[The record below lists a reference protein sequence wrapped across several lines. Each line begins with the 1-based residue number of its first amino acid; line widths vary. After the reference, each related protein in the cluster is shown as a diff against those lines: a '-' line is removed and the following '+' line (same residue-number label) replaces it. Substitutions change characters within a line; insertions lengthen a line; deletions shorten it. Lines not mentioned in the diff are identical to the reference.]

1 MLSRDVELSV
11 AAAFREAEIRRHEF
25 VTLEHLLYALLHNDD
40 CVAVIAA
47 CGGEAHELR
56 TRLEAFFRDHLQAVP
71 GQSPYELEMTRTVR
85 RMLQRV
91 VLQAR
96 GAEREQVGAGDV
108 LAGLLLEAD
117 SHAAFFLQEQG
128 ISRVDV
134 LELISH
140 GGSEMAGAGG
150 GEGSAQR
157 RAAPPGAT
165 GAQLLQRY
173 TTDLTARAA
182 GGAIDPLI
190 GRDQEIGRALQILGR
205 RHKNSPVLVGDAGVG
220 KTAIVEGIALR
231 IADGA
236 VPAAFRDARIV
247 SLDLGA
253 LLAGTKFRGDF
264 EERLKG
270 VIGALRE
277 RRDTILFIDEIHTIV
292 GAGATSGGSMDA
304 SNILKPVLG
313 GGDLRCIGSTTY
325 EEYRRHFEKD
335 HALSRRFQKIVVA
348 EPSVADTVLILRGL
362 RDRYEEFHGVRYS
375 DAALRSAAELAAV
388 HIHDRRLPD
397 KAIDVIDEAGS
408 RRKLH
413 AEAQDAP
420 YPKGTEA
427 DRPAR
432 ADADGADAGGT
443 GATPAARASGGN
455 DADPSWPANDNARR
469 GGSTVTARTAD
480 SQAAIGSHAA
490 PGAGRDDAD
499 RAPQDARDDIPA
511 APHGTAATSTRGGA
525 PPADA
530 PRSRTGRRHLITRTE
545 IAAVVASMTGR
556 PVAAVS
562 DGGRQALRAL
572 PGRLRER
579 VFGQDEAID
588 RITRA
593 IKRNRAGL
601 GDADKPIGAFLLTG
615 PTGVGKTEL
624 TRQLADIL
632 GVELIRID
640 MSEYQEKHTI
650 SRLIG
655 APPGYVGYDEGGY
668 LTDAVI
674 KAPYSVVLLDEIE
687 KAHPDLFDLL
697 LQIMDHATLTDG
709 NGRRADFHHTVLA
722 MTSNAG
728 GEEMSAPHIGF
739 DDGAAPVPTS
749 AAEAAVKR
757 LFRPEFINRLDAIV
771 TFQPLQ
777 PDSVRRIVATHVD
790 RLNDKLRAGGG
801 RGGRVQ
807 VQLTEAAAQWLS
819 ERGYEPRFGA
829 RPLARLFQREVADR
843 VTDLLLDGAPV
854 RGTLLVAVAEA
865 GGALTVTA
873 TTGATG
879 AAAPM
884 PTLN

>member
-40 CVAVIAA
+40 CAAIIAA

-71 GQSPYELEMTRTVR
+71 GQTPYELEMTRTVR
-85 RMLQRV
+85 RMLQRI

-96 GAEREQVGAGDV
+96 GAERDQVGAGDV

-134 LELISH
+134 LEAISH
-140 GGSEMAGAGG
+140 GGSEMAAADGGAGA
-150 GEGSAQR
+150 AQS
-157 RAAPPGAT
+157 RAAPRGASA
-165 GAQLLQRY
+165 AQLLQRY

-182 GGAIDPLI
+182 DGAIDPLI
-190 GRDQEIGRALQILGR
+190 GRENEIDRALQILGR

-231 IADGA
+231 IAEGA
-236 VPAAFRDARIV
+236 VPPAFRDARIV

-270 VIGALRE
+270 VIGALRA

-313 GGDLRCIGSTTY
+313 GGELRCIGSTTY

-335 HALSRRFQKIVVA
+335 HALARRFQKIVVA
-348 EPSVADTVLILRGL
+348 EPTVADTVLILRGL
-362 RDRYEEFHGVRYS
+362 RDRYEQFHGVRYS
-375 DAALRSAAELAAV
+375 AAALSGAAELAAV

-413 AEAQDAP
+413 AKADDAP
-420 YPKGTEA
+420 TA
-427 DRPAR
+427 NATATDRSAR
-432 ADADGADAGGT
+432 ADAGA
-443 GATPAARASGGN
+443 
-455 DADPSWPANDNARR
+455 
-469 GGSTVTARTAD
+469 ARTAD
-480 SQAAIGSHAA
+480 SPAAIGSHAA
-490 PGAGRDDAD
+490 TRAGRDDSDSAL
-499 RAPQDARDDIPA
+499 QDARDDIPA
-511 APHGTAATSTRGGA
+511 AP
-525 PPADA
+525 PAEA
-530 PRSRTGRRHLITRTE
+530 PRSRTSRTGRRHVITRTE

-562 DGGRQALRAL
+562 GGGRRELRDL
-572 PGRLRER
+572 PVQLRQR

-640 MSEYQEKHTI
+640 MSGVPGEAHRLAADRGAARLRRLRRGRLPDRRGNQGALLRGAARRDRKGA
-650 SRLIG
+650 SRPVRPAAADHG
-655 APPGYVGYDEGGY
+655 PC
-668 LTDAVI
+668 
-674 KAPYSVVLLDEIE
+674 
-687 KAHPDLFDLL
+687 HPDRRQRSARRLPPHRAGDDLQRRRRGYERGPYRFRRRHRAGAHL
-697 LQIMDHATLTDG
+697 
-709 NGRRADFHHTVLA
+709 GRRSRGETAVSPRIHQPPRCHRHLPA
-722 MTSNAG
+722 AAAG
-728 GEEMSAPHIGF
+728 QHAAHRRHPPRPAQRQAARRRRPRRPRPSA
-739 DDGAAPVPTS
+739 T
-749 AAEAAVKR
+749 
-757 LFRPEFINRLDAIV
+757 
-771 TFQPLQ
+771 Q
-777 PDSVRRIVATHVD
+777 RR
-790 RLNDKLRAGGG
+790 R
-801 RGGRVQ
+801 
-807 VQLTEAAAQWLS
+807 AAQWLS
-819 ERGYEPRFGA
+819 ERGYDPRYGA
-829 RPLARLFQREVADR
+829 RPLGRLFQREVADR

-854 RGTLLVAVAEA
+854 RGTPA
-865 GGALTVTA
+865 GRGR
-873 TTGATG
+873 G
-879 AAAPM
+879 
-884 PTLN
+884 

>member
-40 CVAVIAA
+40 GAAIIAA

-71 GQSPYELEMTRTVR
+71 GQTPYELEMTRTVR
-85 RMLQRV
+85 RMLQRI

-96 GAEREQVGAGDV
+96 GAERDQVGAGDV

-134 LELISH
+134 LEAISH
-140 GGSEMAGAGG
+140 GGSEMAAADGGAGA
-150 GEGSAQR
+150 AQS
-157 RAAPPGAT
+157 RAAPRGASA
-165 GAQLLQRY
+165 AQLLQRY

-182 GGAIDPLI
+182 DGAIDPLI
-190 GRDQEIGRALQILGR
+190 GRENEIDRALQILGR

-231 IADGA
+231 IAEGA
-236 VPAAFRDARIV
+236 VPPTFRDARIV

-313 GGDLRCIGSTTY
+313 GGDLRCIGSTTF

-335 HALSRRFQKIVVA
+335 HALARRFQKIVVA
-348 EPSVADTVLILRGL
+348 EPTVADTVLILRGL
-362 RDRYEEFHGVRYS
+362 RDRYEQFHGVRYS
-375 DAALRSAAELAAV
+375 AAALSGAAELAAV

-413 AEAQDAP
+413 AEH
-420 YPKGTEA
+420 T
-427 DRPAR
+427 RPTDQR
-432 ADADGADAGGT
+432 TGDADGDGDGE
-443 GATPAARASGGN
+443 SG
-455 DADPSWPANDNARR
+455 S
-469 GGSTVTARTAD
+469 
-480 SQAAIGSHAA
+480 
-490 PGAGRDDAD
+490 GRDGAD
-499 RAPQDARDDIPA
+499 QRV
-511 APHGTAATSTRGGA
+511 
-525 PPADA
+525 
-530 PRSRTGRRHLITRTE
+530 RRHVITRTE
-545 IAAVVASMTGR
+545 VAAVVASMTGR

-562 DGGRQALRAL
+562 GGGRQALRDL
-572 PGRLRER
+572 PEQLRQR

-640 MSEYQEKHTI
+640 MSEYQEKHTV

-655 APPGYVGYDEGGY
+655 APPGYVGYDEGGF

-728 GEEMSAPHIGF
+728 GEDMSAVHIGF
-739 DDGAAPVPTS
+739 DDGTAPVPTS

-777 PDSVRRIVATHVD
+777 PDSMRRIVATHLD
-790 RLNDKLRAGGG
+790 RLNDKLRGGGG
-801 RGGRVQ
+801 RGGRAQ
-807 VQLTEAAAQWLS
+807 VQLSESAAQWLS
-819 ERGYEPRFGA
+819 ERGYDPRYGA
-829 RPLARLFQREVADR
+829 RPLGRLFQREVADR

-854 RGTLLVAVAEA
+854 RGTLLVEVAED
-865 GGALTVTA
+865 GSALTVA
-873 TTGATG
+873 GPASLR
-879 AAAPM
+879 A
-884 PTLN
+884 L

>member
-40 CVAVIAA
+40 CAAIIAA
-47 CGGEAHELR
+47 CGGEAPELR
-56 TRLEAFFRDHLQAVP
+56 SRLEAFFRDNLQSVP
-71 GQSPYELEMTRTVR
+71 GQTPYELDMTRTVR

-91 VLQAR
+91 VLQVR
-96 GAEREQVGAGDV
+96 GAEREQAGAGDV

-134 LELISH
+134 LEVISH
-140 GGSEMAGAGG
+140 GGPETAAAESGDRTDTGRT
-150 GEGSAQR
+150 SAR
-157 RAAPPGAT
+157 GDPAT
-165 GAQLLQRY
+165 GLLQRY
-173 TTDLTARAA
+173 TADLTERAA
-182 GGAIDPLI
+182 QGAIDPLI
-190 GRDQEIGRALQILGR
+190 GRDQEIGRALMILGR
-205 RHKNSPVLVGDAGVG
+205 RQKNSPVLVGDAGVG

-231 IADGA
+231 IAAGE
-236 VPAAFRDARIV
+236 VPPAFRGARVV

-270 VIGALRE
+270 VIDALRE
-277 RRDTILFIDEIHTIV
+277 QPDTILFIDEIHTIV

-362 RDRYEEFHGVRYS
+362 RDRYEAFHDVRYS
-375 DAALRSAAELAAV
+375 DASLRSAAELAAV

-408 RRKLH
+408 RHKLH
-413 AEAQDAP
+413 AAP
-420 YPKGTEA
+420 DHAPQA
-427 DRPAR
+427 D
-432 ADADGADAGGT
+432 GT
-443 GATPAARASGGN
+443 GAPAALDGEGPMGG
-455 DADPSWPANDNARR
+455 AVAAARR
-469 GGSTVTARTAD
+469 HV
-480 SQAAIGSHAA
+480 
-490 PGAGRDDAD
+490 
-499 RAPQDARDDIPA
+499 
-511 APHGTAATSTRGGA
+511 
-525 PPADA
+525 
-530 PRSRTGRRHLITRTE
+530 ITRTE
-545 IAAVVASMTGR
+545 IAAVVAGMTGR

-562 DGGRQALRAL
+562 GGGRQALRDL
-572 PGRLRER
+572 PEQLRRR

-588 RITRA
+588 RIARA

-601 GDADKPIGAFLLTG
+601 GDADKPIGSFLLTG

-624 TRQLADIL
+624 TRQLANVL

-640 MSEYQEKHTI
+640 MSEYQEKHTV

-655 APPGYVGYDEGGY
+655 APPGYVGYDDGGF

-728 GEEMSAPHIGF
+728 GEEMNAPHIGF
-739 DDGAAPVPTS
+739 DDGSAPVPIS

-777 PDSVRRIVATHVD
+777 PDSVQRIVATHLD
-790 RLNDKLRAGGG
+790 RLNDKLRSAGG
-801 RGGRVQ
+801 RGSRAQ
-807 VQLTEAAAQWLS
+807 VRLSDAAAHWLS
-819 ERGYEPRFGA
+819 ERGYEPRYGA

-843 VTDLLLDGAPV
+843 VTDLLLDGPV
-854 RGTLLVAVAEA
+854 RGTLLVEVADDGA
-865 GGALTVTA
+865 ALTVTGAEAVERA
-873 TTGATG
+873 T
-879 AAAPM
+879 
-884 PTLN
+884 

>member
-40 CVAVIAA
+40 CAAIIAA

-71 GQSPYELEMTRTVR
+71 GQTPYELEMTRTVR
-85 RMLQRV
+85 RMLQRI

-96 GAEREQVGAGDV
+96 GAERDQVGAGDV

-134 LELISH
+134 LEAISH
-140 GGSEMAGAGG
+140 DGSEMAAADGGAGA
-150 GEGSAQR
+150 AQS
-157 RAAPPGAT
+157 RAAPRGASA
-165 GAQLLQRY
+165 AQLLQRY

-182 GGAIDPLI
+182 DGAIDPLI
-190 GRDQEIGRALQILGR
+190 GRENEIDRALQILGR

-231 IADGA
+231 IAEGA
-236 VPAAFRDARIV
+236 VPPAFRDARIV

-313 GGDLRCIGSTTY
+313 GGDLRCIGSTTF

-335 HALSRRFQKIVVA
+335 HALARRFQKIVVA
-348 EPSVADTVLILRGL
+348 EPTVADTVLILRGL

-375 DAALRSAAELAAV
+375 AAALSGAAELAAV

-413 AEAQDAP
+413 
-420 YPKGTEA
+420 TEHT
-427 DRPAR
+427 RPTDQR
-432 ADADGADAGGT
+432 TGDGDGESGSSRDGADQ
-443 GATPAARASGGN
+443 R
-455 DADPSWPANDNARR
+455 
-469 GGSTVTARTAD
+469 V
-480 SQAAIGSHAA
+480 
-490 PGAGRDDAD
+490 
-499 RAPQDARDDIPA
+499 
-511 APHGTAATSTRGGA
+511 
-525 PPADA
+525 
-530 PRSRTGRRHLITRTE
+530 RRHVITRTE
-545 IAAVVASMTGR
+545 VAAVVASMTGR

-562 DGGRQALRAL
+562 GGGRQALRDL
-572 PGRLRER
+572 PEQLRQR

-640 MSEYQEKHTI
+640 MSEYQEKHTV

-655 APPGYVGYDEGGY
+655 APPGYIGYDEGGF

-728 GEEMSAPHIGF
+728 GEDMSAVHIGF
-739 DDGAAPVPTS
+739 DDGTAPVPTS

-777 PDSVRRIVATHVD
+777 PDSMRRIVATHLD

-801 RGGRVQ
+801 RGGRAQ
-807 VQLTEAAAQWLS
+807 VQLTDAAAQWLS
-819 ERGYEPRFGA
+819 ERGYDPRYGA
-829 RPLARLFQREVADR
+829 RPLGRLFQREVADR

-854 RGTLLVAVAEA
+854 RGTLLVEVADDGTGLTVA
-865 GGALTVTA
+865 GGPDGTERL
-873 TTGATG
+873 
-879 AAAPM
+879 P
-884 PTLN
+884 

>member
-40 CVAVIAA
+40 CAAIIAA

-71 GQSPYELEMTRTVR
+71 GQTPYELEMTRTVR
-85 RMLQRV
+85 RMLQRI

-96 GAEREQVGAGDV
+96 GAERDQVGAGDV

-117 SHAAFFLQEQG
+117 SYAAFFLQEQG

-134 LELISH
+134 LEAISH
-140 GGSEMAGAGG
+140 DGSEMAGADGG
-150 GEGSAQR
+150 SGAAQS
-157 RAAPPGAT
+157 RAAPRGASA
-165 GAQLLQRY
+165 AQLLQRY

-182 GGAIDPLI
+182 DGAIDPLI
-190 GRDQEIGRALQILGR
+190 GRESEIDRALQILGR

-236 VPAAFRDARIV
+236 VPPAFRDARIV

-313 GGDLRCIGSTTY
+313 GGELRCIGSTTY

-335 HALSRRFQKIVVA
+335 HALARRFQKIVVA
-348 EPSVADTVLILRGL
+348 EPTVADTVLILRGL
-362 RDRYEEFHGVRYS
+362 RDRYEQFHGVRYS
-375 DAALRSAAELAAV
+375 AAALSGAAELAAV

-413 AEAQDAP
+413 AEAEDAP
-420 YPKGTEA
+420 NANATGA
-427 DRPAR
+427 DRSAR
-432 ADADGADAGGT
+432 ADAGGARASGT
-443 GATPAARASGGN
+443 RGTPAARASGGN
-455 DADPSWPANDNARR
+455 DADPSWPAADNARI
-469 GGSTVTARTAD
+469 GGSTDAARTAD
-480 SQAAIGSHAA
+480 SPAAIGSHAA
-490 PGAGRDDAD
+490 TRAVRDDSDSAL
-499 RAPQDARDDIPA
+499 QDARDDIPA
-511 APHGTAATSTRGGA
+511 AP
-525 PPADA
+525 PAEA
-530 PRSRTGRRHLITRTE
+530 PRSRTSRTGRRHVITRTE

-562 DGGRQALRAL
+562 GGGRRALRDL
-572 PGRLRER
+572 PEQLRQR
-579 VFGQDEAID
+579 VFGQDAAID

-601 GDADKPIGAFLLTG
+601 GDADKPIGTFLLTG

-640 MSEYQEKHTI
+640 MSEYQEKHTV

-728 GEEMSAPHIGF
+728 GEDMSAVHIGF
-739 DDGAAPVPTS
+739 DDGTAPVPTS

-777 PDSVRRIVATHVD
+777 PDSMRRIVATHLD

-801 RGGRVQ
+801 RGGRAQ
-807 VQLTEAAAQWLS
+807 VQLSDAAAQWLS
-819 ERGYEPRFGA
+819 ERGYDPRYGA
-829 RPLARLFQREVADR
+829 RPLGRLFQREVADR
-843 VTDLLLDGAPV
+843 VTDLLLDGALV
-854 RGTLLVAVAEA
+854 RGTLLVEVAEDGSALAVA
-865 GGALTVTA
+865 GAPDGTERL
-873 TTGATG
+873 
-879 AAAPM
+879 P
-884 PTLN
+884 

>member
-40 CVAVIAA
+40 CAAIIAA

-71 GQSPYELEMTRTVR
+71 GQTPYELEMTRTVR
-85 RMLQRV
+85 RMLQRI

-96 GAEREQVGAGDV
+96 GAERDQVGAGDV

-134 LELISH
+134 LEAISH
-140 GGSEMAGAGG
+140 GGSEMAGTDG
-150 GEGSAQR
+150 GEGAAQS
-157 RAAPPGAT
+157 RAAPRGASA
-165 GAQLLQRY
+165 AQLLQRY

-182 GGAIDPLI
+182 DGAIDPLI
-190 GRDQEIGRALQILGR
+190 GRENEIDRALQILGR

-236 VPAAFRDARIV
+236 VPPAFRDARIV

-304 SNILKPVLG
+304 SNILKPVLA

-335 HALSRRFQKIVVA
+335 HALARRFQKIVVA

-408 RRKLH
+408 RWKLH
-413 AEAQDAP
+413 AAADDAP
-420 YPKGTEA
+420 EENVTEA

-432 ADADGADAGGT
+432 ADADGARPRG
-443 GATPAARASGGN
+443 TPAARADAAI
-455 DADPSWPANDNARR
+455 DADTSTPANGSAPR
-469 GGSTVTARTAD
+469 GGSTGGALMAD
-480 SQAAIGSHAA
+480 SQAVGSSHAA
-490 PGAGRDDAD
+490 MGTGRAD
-499 RAPQDARDDIPA
+499 PESALRSARRDVNAAAEAAESAPSGSAAR
-511 APHGTAATSTRGGA
+511 R
-525 PPADA
+525 
-530 PRSRTGRRHLITRTE
+530 RTGRRHVITRTE

-562 DGGRQALRAL
+562 GGGRQALRDL
-572 PGRLRER
+572 PEQLRQR
-579 VFGQDEAID
+579 VFGQDAAID

-640 MSEYQEKHTI
+640 MSEYQEKHTV

-668 LTDAVI
+668 LTDSVI

-728 GEEMSAPHIGF
+728 GEDMSAVQIGF
-739 DDGAAPVPTS
+739 DDGTAPVPTS

-777 PDSVRRIVATHVD
+777 PDSMRRIVVTHLD
-790 RLNDKLRAGGG
+790 RLNDKLRSAGG
-801 RGGRVQ
+801 RGSRAQ
-807 VQLTEAAAQWLS
+807 VRLSAAAVQWLS
-819 ERGYEPRFGA
+819 ERGYDPRYGA
-829 RPLARLFQREVADR
+829 RPLGRLFQREVADR

-854 RGTLLVAVAEA
+854 RGTLLVEVVEDGSALAVAGAPEA
-865 GGALTVTA
+865 TERLA
-873 TTGATG
+873 
-879 AAAPM
+879 
-884 PTLN
+884 

>member
-40 CVAVIAA
+40 CAAIIAA

-71 GQSPYELEMTRTVR
+71 GQTPYELEMTRTVR
-85 RMLQRV
+85 RMLQRI

-96 GAEREQVGAGDV
+96 GAERDQVGAGDV

-134 LELISH
+134 LEAISH
-140 GGSEMAGAGG
+140 DGSEMAAADGGAGA
-150 GEGSAQR
+150 AQS
-157 RAAPPGAT
+157 RAAPRGASA
-165 GAQLLQRY
+165 AQLLQRY

-182 GGAIDPLI
+182 DGAIDPLI
-190 GRDQEIGRALQILGR
+190 GRENEIDRALQILGR

-231 IADGA
+231 IAEGA
-236 VPAAFRDARIV
+236 VPPAFRDARIV

-313 GGDLRCIGSTTY
+313 GGDLRCIGSTTF

-335 HALSRRFQKIVVA
+335 HALARRFQKIVVA
-348 EPSVADTVLILRGL
+348 EPTVADTVLILRGL
-362 RDRYEEFHGVRYS
+362 RDRYEQFHGVRYS
-375 DAALRSAAELAAV
+375 AAALSGAAELAAV

-413 AEAQDAP
+413 AEH
-420 YPKGTEA
+420 T
-427 DRPAR
+427 RPTDQR
-432 ADADGADAGGT
+432 TGDGDGESGSSRDGADQ
-443 GATPAARASGGN
+443 R
-455 DADPSWPANDNARR
+455 
-469 GGSTVTARTAD
+469 V
-480 SQAAIGSHAA
+480 
-490 PGAGRDDAD
+490 
-499 RAPQDARDDIPA
+499 
-511 APHGTAATSTRGGA
+511 
-525 PPADA
+525 
-530 PRSRTGRRHLITRTE
+530 RRHVITRTE
-545 IAAVVASMTGR
+545 VAAVVASMTGR

-562 DGGRQALRAL
+562 GGGRQALRDL
-572 PGRLRER
+572 PEQLRQR

-640 MSEYQEKHTI
+640 MSEYQEKHTV

-655 APPGYVGYDEGGY
+655 APPGYIGYDEGGF

-728 GEEMSAPHIGF
+728 GEDMSAVHIGF
-739 DDGAAPVPTS
+739 DDGTAPVPTS

-777 PDSVRRIVATHVD
+777 PDSMRRIVATHLD

-801 RGGRVQ
+801 RGGRAQ
-807 VQLTEAAAQWLS
+807 VQLTDAAAQWLS
-819 ERGYEPRFGA
+819 ERGYDPRYGA
-829 RPLARLFQREVADR
+829 RPLGRLFQREVADR

-854 RGTLLVAVAEA
+854 RGTLLVEVADDGTGLTVA
-865 GGALTVTA
+865 GGPDGTERL
-873 TTGATG
+873 
-879 AAAPM
+879 P
-884 PTLN
+884 

>member
-11 AAAFREAEIRRHEF
+11 AAAFREAEVRRHEF

-40 CVAVIAA
+40 CAAIIAA

-56 TRLEAFFRDHLQAVP
+56 TRLEAFFRDDLQSVP
-71 GQSPYELEMTRTVR
+71 GETPYELDMTRTVR

-91 VLQAR
+91 VLQVR
-96 GAEREQVGAGDV
+96 GAEREQAGAGDV
-108 LAGLLLEAD
+108 LAGLLLESD

-134 LELISH
+134 LEVISH
-140 GGSEMAGAGG
+140 GGPETAGVESGD
-150 GEGSAQR
+150 R
-157 RAAPPGAT
+157 T
-165 GAQLLQRY
+165 GANRTGTKGDTAAKLLQRY
-173 TTDLTARAA
+173 TSDLTERAA
-182 GGAIDPLI
+182 EGGIDPLI
-190 GRDQEIGRALQILGR
+190 GRDREIERALQILGR
-205 RHKNSPVLVGDAGVG
+205 RQKNSPVLVGDAGVG

-231 IADGA
+231 IADGE
-236 VPAAFRDARIV
+236 VPPAFRDARVV
-247 SLDLGA
+247 SLDLGS

-277 RRDTILFIDEIHTIV
+277 QRGTILFIDEIHTIV

-313 GGDLRCIGSTTY
+313 GGELRCIGSTTY
-325 EEYRRHFEKD
+325 EEYRSHFEKD

-362 RDRYEEFHGVRYS
+362 RDRYQTFHGVRYS
-375 DAALRSAAELAAV
+375 DAALRSASELAAV

-408 RRKLH
+408 RHKLR
-413 AEAQDAP
+413 AEPAALDRS
-420 YPKGTEA
+420 GD
-427 DRPAR
+427 DRP
-432 ADADGADAGGT
+432 
-443 GATPAARASGGN
+443 
-455 DADPSWPANDNARR
+455 
-469 GGSTVTARTAD
+469 
-480 SQAAIGSHAA
+480 
-490 PGAGRDDAD
+490 
-499 RAPQDARDDIPA
+499 
-511 APHGTAATSTRGGA
+511 GA
-525 PPADA
+525 PE
-530 PRSRTGRRHLITRTE
+530 TGGGRRHVITRTE
-545 IAAVVASMTGR
+545 IAAVVAGMTGR

-562 DGGRQALRAL
+562 SGGRQALRDL
-572 PGRLRER
+572 PEQLRQR

-588 RITRA
+588 RIARA

-601 GDADKPIGAFLLTG
+601 GDADKPIGSFLLTG

-624 TRQLADIL
+624 TRQLANVL

-640 MSEYQEKHTI
+640 MSEYQEKHTV

-655 APPGYVGYDEGGY
+655 APPGYVGYDEGGF

-728 GEEMSAPHIGF
+728 GEEMNAPHIGF
-739 DDGAAPVPTS
+739 DDGSAPVPVS

-777 PDSVRRIVATHVD
+777 PDSVRRIVTTHLD
-790 RLNDKLRAGGG
+790 RLNEKLRAAGG
-801 RGGRVQ
+801 RGGH
-807 VQLTEAAAQWLS
+807 TEVRISESAASWLG
-819 ERGYEPRFGA
+819 ERGYEPRYGA

-854 RGTLLVAVAEA
+854 RGTLLVEVADN
-865 GGALTVTA
+865 GDALTVTA
-873 TTGATG
+873 YNGRSYIR
-879 AAAPM
+879 
-884 PTLN
+884 

>member
-25 VTLEHLLYALLHNDD
+25 VTLEHLLYALLHNAD
-40 CVAVIAA
+40 CAAIVAA
-47 CGGEAHELR
+47 CGGDVHQLR
-56 TRLEAFFRDHLQAVP
+56 NRIETFFRDQLEAVP

-85 RMLQRV
+85 RMLQRIV
-91 VLQAR
+91 HQVR
-96 GAEREQVGAGDV
+96 GAEREQVDAGDV
-108 LAGLLLEAD
+108 LAGLLLEVD

-134 LELISH
+134 LEVISH
-140 GGSEMAGAGG
+140 GGAEMDGAGDG
-150 GEGSAQR
+150 DGRQR
-157 RAAPPGAT
+157 RRASPQGAT
-165 GAQLLQRY
+165 TAQLLQRY

-182 GGAIDPLI
+182 DGAIDPLI

-205 RHKNSPVLVGDAGVG
+205 RQKNSPVLVGDAGVG

-236 VPAAFRDARIV
+236 VPPAFRAARII

-253 LLAGTKFRGDF
+253 MLAGSRFRGDF

-277 RRDTILFIDEIHTIV
+277 RPDTVLFIDEIHTIV

-304 SNILKPVLG
+304 SNLLKPVLG

-362 RDRYEEFHGVRYS
+362 RDRYEVFHGVRYS

-408 RRKLH
+408 RWKLQ
-413 AEAQDAP
+413 AAADDADDATVN
-420 YPKGTEA
+420 GA
-427 DRPAR
+427 DRSTR
-432 ADADGADAGGT
+432 GDADGPHSRG
-443 GATPAARASGGN
+443 TPAARASGSS
-455 DADPSWPANDNARR
+455 DADAARPANDRGPF
-469 GGSTVTARTAD
+469 GGSAAARTAD
-480 SQAAIGSHAA
+480 ARAVGGHAA
-490 PGAGRDDAD
+490 TRVGRADSD
-499 RAPQDARDDIPA
+499 RALRNARDTVPA
-511 APHGTAATSTRGGA
+511 AGHGNAAPSAADSA
-525 PPADA
+525 PSGNEPG
-530 PRSRTGRRHLITRTE
+530 SWTGRRHVITRTE

-562 DGGRQALRAL
+562 GGGRQALRDL
-572 PGRLRER
+572 PERLRQR

-593 IKRNRAGL
+593 IKRSRAGL

-624 TRQLADIL
+624 TRQLADLL

-640 MSEYQEKHTI
+640 MSEYQERHTV

-655 APPGYVGYDEGGY
+655 APPGYVGYEEGGY

-674 KAPYSVVLLDEIE
+674 KSPYSVVLLDEIE

-709 NGRRADFHHTVLA
+709 NGRRADFHHVVLA

-728 GEEMSAPHIGF
+728 GEEMSAPGIGF
-739 DDGAAPVPTS
+739 DDGTAPVPTS

-777 PDSVRRIVATHVD
+777 PDSVRRIVATHLE
-790 RLNDKLRAGGG
+790 RLNERLRAGGG
-801 RGGRVQ
+801 RGGRAQ
-807 VQLTEAAAQWLS
+807 VQLSEAAARWLS
-819 ERGYEPRFGA
+819 EHGYDPRYGA

-843 VTDLLLDGAPV
+843 ITDLLLDGTPV
-854 RGTLLVAVAEA
+854 RGTLLVEVAED
-865 GGALTVTA
+865 GGGLMVAVTPA
-873 TTGATG
+873 ATG
-879 AAAPM
+879 AVAAPASG
-884 PTLN
+884 

>member
-40 CVAVIAA
+40 CAAIIAA

-56 TRLEAFFRDHLQAVP
+56 TRLEAFFRDHLQSVP
-71 GQSPYELEMTRTVR
+71 GQTPYELDMTRTVR

-96 GAEREQVGAGDV
+96 GAEREQAGAGDV

-134 LELISH
+134 MEVISH
-140 GGSEMAGAGG
+140 GGPEMAGADAGDRG
-150 GEGSAQR
+150 TPERTGTKGDT
-157 RAAPPGAT
+157 AAG
-165 GAQLLQRY
+165 LLQRY
-173 TTDLTARAA
+173 TTDLTERAA
-182 GGAIDPLI
+182 AGAIDPLI
-190 GRDQEIGRALQILGR
+190 GRGREIERALQILGR
-205 RHKNSPVLVGDAGVG
+205 RQKNSPVLVGDAGVG
-220 KTAIVEGIALR
+220 KTAIVEGIALH
-231 IADGA
+231 IADRK
-236 VPAAFRDARIV
+236 VPPAFRDARIV

-277 RRDTILFIDEIHTIV
+277 QPGTILFIDEIHTIV

-313 GGDLRCIGSTTY
+313 GGELRCIGSTTY

-362 RDRYEEFHGVRYS
+362 RERYQSFHGVRYS
-375 DAALRSAAELAAV
+375 DAALGSAAELAAV

-408 RRKLH
+408 RHKL
-413 AEAQDAP
+413 
-420 YPKGTEA
+420 
-427 DRPAR
+427 R
-432 ADADGADAGGT
+432 AAAHEESGADGAGADTAG
-443 GATPAARASGGN
+443 
-455 DADPSWPANDNARR
+455 
-469 GGSTVTARTAD
+469 
-480 SQAAIGSHAA
+480 A
-490 PGAGRDDAD
+490 PGARTSAGNTG
-499 RAPQDARDDIPA
+499 
-511 APHGTAATSTRGGA
+511 GTSSTGA
-525 PPADA
+525 PPG
-530 PRSRTGRRHLITRTE
+530 RTGRRHLITRTE
-545 IAAVVASMTGR
+545 IAAVVAGMSGR

-562 DGGRQALRAL
+562 GGGRQALRDL
-572 PGRLRER
+572 PERLRQR

-588 RITRA
+588 RIARA

-632 GVELIRID
+632 GVELIRVD
-640 MSEYQEKHTI
+640 MSEYQERHTV

-728 GEEMSAPHIGF
+728 GEEMSARGIGF
-739 DDGAAPVPTS
+739 DDGTAPVPTS
-749 AAEAAVKR
+749 AAEAAARR

-777 PDSVRRIVATHVD
+777 PDSVRRIVATHLD
-790 RLNDKLRAGGG
+790 RLNDKLRSTAG
-801 RGGRVQ
+801 RGSRAQ
-807 VQLTEAAAQWLS
+807 VRLSEAAAQWLG
-819 ERGYEPRFGA
+819 ERGYEPRYGA

-843 VTDLLLDGAPV
+843 VTDLLLDGPV
-854 RGTLLVAVAEA
+854 RGTLLVEVRVDGAGLAV
-865 GGALTVTA
+865 
-873 TTGATG
+873 
-879 AAAPM
+879 AAAPA
-884 PTLN
+884 PPARAR

>member
-40 CVAVIAA
+40 CAAIIAA
-47 CGGEAHELR
+47 CGGEAPELR
-56 TRLEAFFRDHLQAVP
+56 SRLEAFFRDNLQSVP
-71 GQSPYELEMTRTVR
+71 GQTPYELDMTRTVR

-91 VLQAR
+91 VLQVR
-96 GAEREQVGAGDV
+96 GAEREQAGAGDV

-134 LELISH
+134 LEVISH
-140 GGSEMAGAGG
+140 GGPETAAAESGDRTDTGRT
-150 GEGSAQR
+150 SAR
-157 RAAPPGAT
+157 GDPAT
-165 GAQLLQRY
+165 GLLQRY
-173 TTDLTARAA
+173 TADLTERAA
-182 GGAIDPLI
+182 QGAIDPLI
-190 GRDQEIGRALQILGR
+190 GRDQEIGRALLILGR
-205 RHKNSPVLVGDAGVG
+205 RQKNSPVLVGDAGVG

-231 IADGA
+231 IAAGA
-236 VPAAFRDARIV
+236 VPPAFRGARVV

-270 VIGALRE
+270 VIDALRE
-277 RRDTILFIDEIHTIV
+277 QPDTILFIDEIHTIV

-313 GGDLRCIGSTTY
+313 GGDLRCVGSTTY

-362 RDRYEEFHGVRYS
+362 RDRYEAFHDVRYS

-408 RRKLH
+408 RHKLH
-413 AEAQDAP
+413 AAP
-420 YPKGTEA
+420 DHAPQA
-427 DRPAR
+427 D
-432 ADADGADAGGT
+432 GT
-443 GATPAARASGGN
+443 GAPAALDGEGPMGGSV
-455 DADPSWPANDNARR
+455 AAARR
-469 GGSTVTARTAD
+469 HV
-480 SQAAIGSHAA
+480 
-490 PGAGRDDAD
+490 
-499 RAPQDARDDIPA
+499 
-511 APHGTAATSTRGGA
+511 
-525 PPADA
+525 
-530 PRSRTGRRHLITRTE
+530 ITRTE
-545 IAAVVASMTGR
+545 IAAVVAGMTGR

-562 DGGRQALRAL
+562 GGGRQALRDL
-572 PGRLRER
+572 PEQLRRR

-588 RITRA
+588 RIARA

-601 GDADKPIGAFLLTG
+601 GDADKPIGSFLLTG

-624 TRQLADIL
+624 TRQLANVL

-640 MSEYQEKHTI
+640 MSEYQEKHTV

-655 APPGYVGYDEGGY
+655 APPGYVGYDDGGF

-728 GEEMSAPHIGF
+728 GEEMNAPHIGF
-739 DDGAAPVPTS
+739 DDGSAPVPIS

-777 PDSVRRIVATHVD
+777 PDSVQRIVATHLD
-790 RLNDKLRAGGG
+790 RLNDKLRSAGG
-801 RGGRVQ
+801 RGSRAQ
-807 VQLTEAAAQWLS
+807 VRLSDAAARWLS
-819 ERGYEPRFGA
+819 ERGYEPRYGA

-843 VTDLLLDGAPV
+843 VTDLLLDGPV
-854 RGTLLVAVAEA
+854 RGTLLVEVADDGA
-865 GGALTVTA
+865 ALTVTGAEAVERA
-873 TTGATG
+873 T
-879 AAAPM
+879 
-884 PTLN
+884 

>member
-40 CVAVIAA
+40 CAAIIAA
-47 CGGEAHELR
+47 CGGEAPELR
-56 TRLEAFFRDHLQAVP
+56 SRLEAFFRDNLQSVP
-71 GQSPYELEMTRTVR
+71 GQTPYELDMTRTVR

-91 VLQAR
+91 VLQVR
-96 GAEREQVGAGDV
+96 GAEREQAGAGDV

-134 LELISH
+134 LEVISH
-140 GGSEMAGAGG
+140 GGPETAAAESGDRTDTGRT
-150 GEGSAQR
+150 SAR
-157 RAAPPGAT
+157 GDPAT
-165 GAQLLQRY
+165 GLLQRY
-173 TTDLTARAA
+173 TADLTERAA
-182 GGAIDPLI
+182 QGAIDPLI
-190 GRDQEIGRALQILGR
+190 GRDQEIGRALMILGR
-205 RHKNSPVLVGDAGVG
+205 RQKNSPVLVGDAGVG

-231 IADGA
+231 IAAGE
-236 VPAAFRDARIV
+236 VPPAFRGARVV

-270 VIGALRE
+270 VIDALRE
-277 RRDTILFIDEIHTIV
+277 QPDTILFIDEIHTIV

-362 RDRYEEFHGVRYS
+362 RDRYEAFHDVRYS

-408 RRKLH
+408 RHKLH
-413 AEAQDAP
+413 AAP
-420 YPKGTEA
+420 DHAPQA
-427 DRPAR
+427 D
-432 ADADGADAGGT
+432 GT
-443 GATPAARASGGN
+443 GAPVALDGEGPMGGAVAAAR
-455 DADPSWPANDNARR
+455 
-469 GGSTVTARTAD
+469 
-480 SQAAIGSHAA
+480 
-490 PGAGRDDAD
+490 
-499 RAPQDARDDIPA
+499 
-511 APHGTAATSTRGGA
+511 
-525 PPADA
+525 
-530 PRSRTGRRHLITRTE
+530 RHVITRTE
-545 IAAVVASMTGR
+545 IAAVVAGMTGR

-562 DGGRQALRAL
+562 GGGRQALRDL
-572 PGRLRER
+572 PEQLRRR

-588 RITRA
+588 RIARA

-601 GDADKPIGAFLLTG
+601 GDADKPIGSFLLTG

-624 TRQLADIL
+624 TRQLANVL

-640 MSEYQEKHTI
+640 MSEYQEKHTV

-655 APPGYVGYDEGGY
+655 APPGYVGYDDGGF

-728 GEEMSAPHIGF
+728 GEEMNAPHIGF
-739 DDGAAPVPTS
+739 DDGSAPVPIS

-777 PDSVRRIVATHVD
+777 PDSVQRIVATHLD
-790 RLNDKLRAGGG
+790 RLNDKLRSAGG
-801 RGGRVQ
+801 RGSRAQ
-807 VQLTEAAAQWLS
+807 VRLSDAAAHWLS
-819 ERGYEPRFGA
+819 ERGYEPRYGA

-843 VTDLLLDGAPV
+843 VTDLLLDGPV
-854 RGTLLVAVAEA
+854 RGTLLVEVADDGA
-865 GGALTVTA
+865 ALTVT
-873 TTGATG
+873 GAE
-879 AAAPM
+879 AVERAI
-884 PTLN
+884 

>member
-25 VTLEHLLYALLHNDD
+25 VTLEHLLYALLHNDG
-40 CVAVIAA
+40 CAAIIAA
-47 CGGEAHELR
+47 CGGESHELR
-56 TRLEAFFRDHLQAVP
+56 ARLEAFFRDHLQAVP
-71 GQSPYELEMTRTVR
+71 GQTPYELEMTRTVR

-108 LAGLLLEAD
+108 LAGLLLEVD
-117 SHAAFFLQEQG
+117 SHAAYFLKEQG

-134 LELISH
+134 LEAISH
-140 GGSEMAGAGG
+140 SGSEAAAAGG
-150 GEGSAQR
+150 GEGAVPS
-157 RAAPPGAT
+157 RAAPRGAT
-165 GAQLLQRY
+165 TAQLLERY

-182 GGAIDPLI
+182 EGAIDPLI

-205 RHKNSPVLVGDAGVG
+205 RQKNSPVLVGDAGVG

-231 IADGA
+231 IAEGA
-236 VPAAFRDARIV
+236 VPRTFRKARIV

-253 LLAGTKFRGDF
+253 LLAGTRFRGDF

-313 GGDLRCIGSTTY
+313 GGVLRCIGSTTY
-325 EEYRRHFEKD
+325 DEYRRHFEKD

-348 EPSVADTVLILRGL
+348 EPAVADTVLILRGL
-362 RDRYEEFHGVRYS
+362 RDRYEAFHGVCYS

-408 RRKLH
+408 RHKLRATADDAPAANEGGDGPFPR
-413 AEAQDAP
+413 AEAD
-420 YPKGTEA
+420 
-427 DRPAR
+427 
-432 ADADGADAGGT
+432 
-443 GATPAARASGGN
+443 
-455 DADPSWPANDNARR
+455 
-469 GGSTVTARTAD
+469 
-480 SQAAIGSHAA
+480 
-490 PGAGRDDAD
+490 
-499 RAPQDARDDIPA
+499 A
-511 APHGTAATSTRGGA
+511 APHGARPAGNARGGGASRHGTGNPPLEGSAAAARTAATGDAGFAAARPGSAGSGSPLRDNRNDASTPHDAAAGA
-525 PPADA
+525 GDGPLPGSS
-530 PRSRTGRRHLITRTE
+530 PRSQTGRRHVITRTE

-562 DGGRQALRAL
+562 GGGRQALRDL
-572 PGRLRER
+572 PERLRQR

-601 GDADKPIGAFLLTG
+601 GDVDKPIGAFLLAG

-624 TRQLADIL
+624 TRQLADLL

-640 MSEYQEKHTI
+640 MSEYQEKHTV

-655 APPGYVGYDEGGY
+655 APPGYVGYDDGGF

-777 PDSVRRIVATHVD
+777 PDSVRRIVATHLD
-790 RLNDKLRAGGG
+790 RLNEKLRAAGG
-801 RGGRVQ
+801 RGGRTQ
-807 VQLTEAAAQWLS
+807 VQLSEAARRS
-819 ERGYEPRFGA
+819 G
-829 RPLARLFQREVADR
+829 
-843 VTDLLLDGAPV
+843 
-854 RGTLLVAVAEA
+854 
-865 GGALTVTA
+865 
-873 TTGATG
+873 
-879 AAAPM
+879 
-884 PTLN
+884 

>member
-40 CVAVIAA
+40 CAAIIAA
-47 CGGEAHELR
+47 CGGEAPELR
-56 TRLEAFFRDHLQAVP
+56 SRLEAFFRDNLQSVP
-71 GQSPYELEMTRTVR
+71 GQTPYELDMTRTVR

-91 VLQAR
+91 VLQVR
-96 GAEREQVGAGDV
+96 GAEREQAGAGDV

-134 LELISH
+134 LEVISH
-140 GGSEMAGAGG
+140 GGPELTEAESSRDSSEKRARRTGN
-150 GEGSAQR
+150 SA
-157 RAAPPGAT
+157 
-165 GAQLLQRY
+165 AQLLQRY
-173 TTDLTARAA
+173 TADLTARAA
-182 GGAIDPLI
+182 EGAIDPLI
-190 GRDQEIGRALQILGR
+190 GRGQEIERALQILGR
-205 RHKNSPVLVGDAGVG
+205 RQKNSPVLVGDAGVG

-231 IADGA
+231 IAGGE
-236 VPAAFRDARIV
+236 VPPAFRDARVV

-270 VIGALRE
+270 VIDALRE
-277 RRDTILFIDEIHTIV
+277 QPDTILFIDEIHTIV

-348 EPSVADTVLILRGL
+348 EPSVADTVLIRRGL
-362 RDRYEEFHGVRYS
+362 RDRYEAFHDVRYS
-375 DAALRSAAELAAV
+375 DAALRSASELAAV

-408 RRKLH
+408 RHKLH
-413 AEAQDAP
+413 AAP
-420 YPKGTEA
+420 DHAPQADGTGV
-427 DRPAR
+427 DV
-432 ADADGADAGGT
+432 ADAADAGSPAT
-443 GATPAARASGGN
+443 FDGAGPVGGAVAAAR
-455 DADPSWPANDNARR
+455 
-469 GGSTVTARTAD
+469 
-480 SQAAIGSHAA
+480 
-490 PGAGRDDAD
+490 
-499 RAPQDARDDIPA
+499 
-511 APHGTAATSTRGGA
+511 
-525 PPADA
+525 
-530 PRSRTGRRHLITRTE
+530 RHVITRIE
-545 IAAVVASMTGR
+545 IAAVVAGMTGR

-562 DGGRQALRAL
+562 GGGRQALRDL
-572 PGRLRER
+572 PEQLRRR

-588 RITRA
+588 RIARA

-601 GDADKPIGAFLLTG
+601 GDADKPIGSFLLTG

-624 TRQLADIL
+624 TRQLANVL

-640 MSEYQEKHTI
+640 MSEYQEKHTV

-655 APPGYVGYDEGGY
+655 APPGYVGYDDGGF

-728 GEEMSAPHIGF
+728 GEEMNAPHIGF
-739 DDGAAPVPTS
+739 DDGSAPVPIS

-777 PDSVRRIVATHVD
+777 PDSVRRIVATHLD
-790 RLNDKLRAGGG
+790 RLNDKLRSAGG
-801 RGGRVQ
+801 RGSRAQ
-807 VQLTEAAAQWLS
+807 VRLSDAAAHWLS
-819 ERGYEPRFGA
+819 ERGYEPRYGA

-843 VTDLLLDGAPV
+843 VTDLLLDGPV
-854 RGTLLVAVAEA
+854 RGTLLVEVAA
-865 GGALTVTA
+865 GGGALTVTP
-873 TTGATG
+873 
-879 AAAPM
+879 AAPV
-884 PTLN
+884 PAPRR

>member
-1 MLSRDVELSV
+1 MLSRDVELAV

-40 CVAVIAA
+40 CAAIIAA

-56 TRLEAFFRDHLQAVP
+56 TRLEAFFHDDLQSVP
-71 GQSPYELEMTRTVR
+71 GQTAYELDMTRTVR

-91 VLQAR
+91 VLQVR
-96 GAEREQVGAGDV
+96 GAEREQAGAGDV

-134 LELISH
+134 LEVISH
-140 GGSEMAGAGG
+140 GGPETGGAESGT
-150 GEGSAQR
+150 GERTGSR
-157 RAAPPGAT
+157 TGTAADSAM
-165 GAQLLQRY
+165 QLLQRY
-173 TTDLTARAA
+173 TTDLTERAA
-182 GGAIDPLI
+182 AGAIDPLI
-190 GRDQEIGRALQILGR
+190 GRSQEIERALQILGR
-205 RHKNSPVLVGDAGVG
+205 RQKNSPVLVGDAGVG

-231 IADGA
+231 IADGE
-236 VPAAFRDARIV
+236 VPPAFRDARVV

-277 RRDTILFIDEIHTIV
+277 QRGTILFIDEIHTIV

-313 GGDLRCIGSTTY
+313 GGELRCVGSTTY

-362 RDRYEEFHGVRYS
+362 RDRYETFHGVRYS

-408 RRKLH
+408 RHKLH
-413 AEAQDAP
+413 AAAPATPSVIAADAEDAAQSSAASASGPDASRP
-420 YPKGTEA
+420 RPE
-427 DRPAR
+427 DRARHRGSAAR
-432 ADADGADAGGT
+432 ARAAVANAPAAGNPGTDSARVDGT
-443 GATPAARASGGN
+443 GAAARSSARTPAGDGAGAARA
-455 DADPSWPANDNARR
+455 
-469 GGSTVTARTAD
+469 
-480 SQAAIGSHAA
+480 
-490 PGAGRDDAD
+490 
-499 RAPQDARDDIPA
+499 
-511 APHGTAATSTRGGA
+511 
-525 PPADA
+525 
-530 PRSRTGRRHLITRTE
+530 GRRHVVTRTE

-556 PVAAVS
+556 PIGAVS
-562 DGGRQALRAL
+562 SGGRQALRDL
-572 PGRLRER
+572 PEQLRRR

-588 RITRA
+588 RIARA

-601 GDADKPIGAFLLTG
+601 GDADQPIGSFLLTG

-624 TRQLADIL
+624 TRQLANVL

-640 MSEYQEKHTI
+640 MSEYQEKHTV

-728 GEEMSAPHIGF
+728 GEEMNAPHIGF
-739 DDGAAPVPTS
+739 DDGTAPVPVS

-777 PDSVRRIVATHVD
+777 PASVRRIVATHLD
-790 RLNDKLRAGGG
+790 RLNDKLRSAGGRAG
-801 RGGRVQ
+801 RTEVK
-807 VQLTEAAAQWLS
+807 LSEAAARWLG
-819 ERGYEPRFGA
+819 ERGYEPRYGA

-854 RGTLLVAVAEA
+854 RG
-865 GGALTVTA
+865 ALQVTVSDDGKALEVTGTA
-873 TTGATG
+873 NS
-879 AAAPM
+879 AADD
-884 PTLN
+884 

>member
-40 CVAVIAA
+40 CAAIIAA
-47 CGGEAHELR
+47 CGGETHELR
-56 TRLEAFFRDHLQAVP
+56 ARLEAFFREDLQSVP
-71 GQSPYELEMTRTVR
+71 GQTPYELDMTRTVR

-96 GAEREQVGAGDV
+96 GAEREQAGAGDV

-134 LELISH
+134 LEVISH
-140 GGSEMAGAGG
+140 GGPETAGAEAGAGG
-150 GEGSAQR
+150 AAN
-157 RAAPPGAT
+157 RAGTRGDTAAR
-165 GAQLLQRY
+165 LLQRY
-173 TTDLTARAA
+173 ATDLTERAA
-182 GGAIDPLI
+182 EGAIDPLI
-190 GRDQEIGRALQILGR
+190 GRGQEIERALQILGR
-205 RHKNSPVLVGDAGVG
+205 RRKNNPVLVGDAGVG

-231 IADGA
+231 IAAGE
-236 VPAAFRDARIV
+236 VPPAFRDARVV

-277 RRDTILFIDEIHTIV
+277 QPDTILFIDEIHTIV

-362 RDRYEEFHGVRYS
+362 RDRFETFHDVRYS
-375 DAALRSAAELAAV
+375 GAALTAAAELAAV

-413 AEAQDAP
+413 AN
-420 YPKGTEA
+420 A
-427 DRPAR
+427 D
-432 ADADGADAGGT
+432 
-443 GATPAARASGGN
+443 
-455 DADPSWPANDNARR
+455 
-469 GGSTVTARTAD
+469 
-480 SQAAIGSHAA
+480 
-490 PGAGRDDAD
+490 
-499 RAPQDARDDIPA
+499 
-511 APHGTAATSTRGGA
+511 GA
-525 PPADA
+525 PPASEIGAGASSPDSRSVPLAGPAAARAAATRDA
-530 PRSRTGRRHLITRTE
+530 RAGRAADRPRHGDSDGPLDTRYDPGAARHNAAAAGGPASGGEPRRAAGRRHVITSTE

-556 PVAAVS
+556 PVAAMS
-562 DGGRQALRAL
+562 GGGRQALRDL
-572 PGRLRER
+572 PERLRRR

-588 RITRA
+588 RVTRA

-640 MSEYQEKHTI
+640 MSEYQEKHTV

-674 KAPYSVVLLDEIE
+674 KTPYSVVLLDEIE

-777 PDSVRRIVATHVD
+777 PDSVRRIVATHLD
-790 RLNDKLRAGGG
+790 RLNEKLRSAGG
-801 RGGRVQ
+801 RGSRAQ
-807 VQLTEAAAQWLS
+807 VRLSEAAARWLS
-819 ERGYEPRFGA
+819 ARGYEPRYGA

-843 VTDLLLDGAPV
+843 VTDLLLDGPV
-854 RGTLLVAVAEA
+854 RGTLLMEVAE
-865 GGALTVTA
+865 GGSGLTVTA
-873 TTGATG
+873 GQAAP
-879 AAAPM
+879 AAAR
-884 PTLN
+884 

>member
-40 CVAVIAA
+40 CAAIIAA
-47 CGGEAHELR
+47 CGGEAPELR
-56 TRLEAFFRDHLQAVP
+56 SRLEAFFRDNLQSVP
-71 GQSPYELEMTRTVR
+71 GQTPYELDMTRTVR

-91 VLQAR
+91 VLQVR
-96 GAEREQVGAGDV
+96 GAEREQAGAGDV

-134 LELISH
+134 LEVISH
-140 GGSEMAGAGG
+140 GGPELTEAESSRDSSEKRDRRTGN
-150 GEGSAQR
+150 SA
-157 RAAPPGAT
+157 
-165 GAQLLQRY
+165 AQLLQRY
-173 TTDLTARAA
+173 TADLTARAA
-182 GGAIDPLI
+182 EGAIDPLI
-190 GRDQEIGRALQILGR
+190 GRGQEIERALQILGR
-205 RHKNSPVLVGDAGVG
+205 RQKNSPVLVGDAGVG

-231 IADGA
+231 IAAGE
-236 VPAAFRDARIV
+236 VPPAFRDARVV

-270 VIGALRE
+270 VIDALRKQP
-277 RRDTILFIDEIHTIV
+277 DTILFIDEIHTIV

-313 GGDLRCIGSTTY
+313 GGDLRCVGSTTY

-362 RDRYEEFHGVRYS
+362 RDRYEAFHDVRYS

-408 RRKLH
+408 RHKLH
-413 AEAQDAP
+413 AAP
-420 YPKGTEA
+420 DHAPQ
-427 DRPAR
+427 
-432 ADADGADAGGT
+432 ADGTGVDGDGANDAGS
-443 GATPAARASGGN
+443 PAAL
-455 DADPSWPANDNARR
+455 D
-469 GGSTVTARTAD
+469 
-480 SQAAIGSHAA
+480 
-490 PGAGRDDAD
+490 GAG
-499 RAPQDARDDIPA
+499 PV
-511 APHGTAATSTRGGA
+511 GGA
-525 PPADA
+525 VAA
-530 PRSRTGRRHLITRTE
+530 AKRHVITRIE
-545 IAAVVASMTGR
+545 IAAVVAGMTGR

-562 DGGRQALRAL
+562 GGGRQALRDL
-572 PGRLRER
+572 PEQLRWR

-588 RITRA
+588 RIARA

-601 GDADKPIGAFLLTG
+601 GDADKPIGSFLLTG

-624 TRQLADIL
+624 TRQLANVL

-640 MSEYQEKHTI
+640 MSEYQEKHTV

-655 APPGYVGYDEGGY
+655 APPGYVGYDDGGF

-728 GEEMSAPHIGF
+728 GEEMNAPHIGF
-739 DDGAAPVPTS
+739 DDGSAPVPIS

-777 PDSVRRIVATHVD
+777 PDSVRRIVATHLD
-790 RLNDKLRAGGG
+790 RLNDKLRSAGG
-801 RGGRVQ
+801 RGSRAEVR
-807 VQLTEAAAQWLS
+807 LSDAAAHWLS
-819 ERGYEPRFGA
+819 ERGYEPRYGA

-843 VTDLLLDGAPV
+843 VTDLLLDGPV
-854 RGTLLVAVAEA
+854 RGTLLVEVADDGA
-865 GGALTVTA
+865 ALTVT
-873 TTGATG
+873 GAEAVERRPDARG
-879 AAAPM
+879 RPAPRN
-884 PTLN
+884 TAG

>member
-1 MLSRDVELSV
+1 VLSRDVELSV

-25 VTLEHLLYALLHNDD
+25 VTLEHVLYALLHNDD
-40 CVAVIAA
+40 CAAIIAA

-56 TRLEAFFRDHLQAVP
+56 TRLEAFFRDHLQSVP
-71 GQSPYELEMTRTVR
+71 GETPYELDMTRTVR

-91 VLQAR
+91 VLQVR
-96 GAEREQVGAGDV
+96 GAEREQAGAGDV

-134 LELISH
+134 LEVISH
-140 GGSEMAGAGG
+140 GAPEAAGEEAGDRG
-150 GEGSAQR
+150 TPGRTGTKGDT
-157 RAAPPGAT
+157 AAA
-165 GAQLLQRY
+165 LLQRY
-173 TTDLTARAA
+173 TTDLTERAA
-182 GGAIDPLI
+182 AGAIDPLI
-190 GRDQEIGRALQILGR
+190 GRGRETERALQILGR
-205 RHKNSPVLVGDAGVG
+205 RQKNSPVLVGDAGVG

-231 IADGA
+231 IADRE
-236 VPAAFRDARIV
+236 VPPAFRDARIV
-247 SLDLGA
+247 GLDLGA

-277 RRDTILFIDEIHTIV
+277 QPGSILFIDEIHTIV

-313 GGDLRCIGSTTY
+313 GGELRCIGSTTH

-362 RDRYEEFHGVRYS
+362 RDRYESFHGVRFS
-375 DAALRSAAELAAV
+375 DAALGSAAELAAA

-408 RRKLH
+408 RHKLRAA
-413 AEAQDAP
+413 AEQKSGAKAAGADAN
-420 YPKGTEA
+420 A
-427 DRPAR
+427 N
-432 ADADGADAGGT
+432 ADAD
-443 GATPAARASGGN
+443 
-455 DADPSWPANDNARR
+455 
-469 GGSTVTARTAD
+469 
-480 SQAAIGSHAA
+480 A
-490 PGAGRDDAD
+490 PGAPGA
-499 RAPQDARDDIPA
+499 RAPA
-511 APHGTAATSTRGGA
+511 
-525 PPADA
+525 
-530 PRSRTGRRHLITRTE
+530 GRRHLVTRTE
-545 IAAVVASMTGR
+545 IAAVVAGMSGR

-562 DGGRQALRAL
+562 GGGRQALRDL
-572 PGRLRER
+572 PERLRQR

-588 RITRA
+588 RIARA

-640 MSEYQEKHTI
+640 MSEYQERHTV

-728 GEEMSAPHIGF
+728 GEEMSASTIGF
-739 DDGAAPVPTS
+739 DDGTAPVPTS
-749 AAEAAVKR
+749 AAEAAAKR

-771 TFQPLQ
+771 TFQPLE
-777 PDSVRRIVATHVD
+777 PDSVRRIVATHLD
-790 RLNDKLRAGGG
+790 RLNDKLRSTAG
-801 RGGRVQ
+801 RGSRAQ
-807 VQLTEAAAQWLS
+807 VRLSEAAARWLA
-819 ERGYEPRFGA
+819 ERGYEPRYGA

-843 VTDLLLDGAPV
+843 VTDLLLAGPV
-854 RGTLLVAVAEA
+854 RGTLLVEVKEDGA
-865 GGALTVTA
+865 GLAVTA
-873 TTGATG
+873 IPAQP
-879 AAAPM
+879 AAAR
-884 PTLN
+884 

>member
-40 CVAVIAA
+40 CAAIIAA

-71 GQSPYELEMTRTVR
+71 GQTPYELEMTRTVR
-85 RMLQRV
+85 RMLQRI

-96 GAEREQVGAGDV
+96 GAERDQVGAGDV

-134 LELISH
+134 LEAISH
-140 GGSEMAGAGG
+140 DGSEMAAADGGAGA
-150 GEGSAQR
+150 AQS
-157 RAAPPGAT
+157 RAAPRGASA
-165 GAQLLQRY
+165 AQLLQRY

-182 GGAIDPLI
+182 DGAIDPLI
-190 GRDQEIGRALQILGR
+190 GRENEIDRALQILGR

-231 IADGA
+231 IAEGA
-236 VPAAFRDARIV
+236 VPPAFRDARIV

-313 GGDLRCIGSTTY
+313 GGDLRCIGSTTF

-335 HALSRRFQKIVVA
+335 HALARRFQKIVVA
-348 EPSVADTVLILRGL
+348 EPTVADTVLILRGL

-375 DAALRSAAELAAV
+375 AAALSGAAELAAV

-413 AEAQDAP
+413 
-420 YPKGTEA
+420 TEHT
-427 DRPAR
+427 RPTDQR
-432 ADADGADAGGT
+432 TGDGDGESGSSRDGADQ
-443 GATPAARASGGN
+443 R
-455 DADPSWPANDNARR
+455 
-469 GGSTVTARTAD
+469 V
-480 SQAAIGSHAA
+480 
-490 PGAGRDDAD
+490 
-499 RAPQDARDDIPA
+499 
-511 APHGTAATSTRGGA
+511 
-525 PPADA
+525 
-530 PRSRTGRRHLITRTE
+530 RRHVITRTE
-545 IAAVVASMTGR
+545 VAAVVASMTGR

-562 DGGRQALRAL
+562 GGGRQALRDL
-572 PGRLRER
+572 PEQLRQR

-640 MSEYQEKHTI
+640 MSEYQEKHTV

-655 APPGYVGYDEGGY
+655 APPGYIGYDEGGF

-728 GEEMSAPHIGF
+728 GEDMSAVHIGF
-739 DDGAAPVPTS
+739 DDGTAPVPTS

-777 PDSVRRIVATHVD
+777 PDSMRRIVATHLD

-801 RGGRVQ
+801 RGGRGGRAQ
-807 VQLTEAAAQWLS
+807 VQLTDAAAQWLS
-819 ERGYEPRFGA
+819 ERGYDPRYGA
-829 RPLARLFQREVADR
+829 RPLGRLFQREVADR

-854 RGTLLVAVAEA
+854 RGTLLVEVADDGTGLTVA
-865 GGALTVTA
+865 GGPDGTERL
-873 TTGATG
+873 
-879 AAAPM
+879 P
-884 PTLN
+884 

>member
-1 MLSRDVELSV
+1 M
-11 AAAFREAEIRRHEF
+11 
-25 VTLEHLLYALLHNDD
+25 
-40 CVAVIAA
+40 
-47 CGGEAHELR
+47 
-56 TRLEAFFRDHLQAVP
+56 
-71 GQSPYELEMTRTVR
+71 
-85 RMLQRV
+85 
-91 VLQAR
+91 
-96 GAEREQVGAGDV
+96 
-108 LAGLLLEAD
+108 
-117 SHAAFFLQEQG
+117 
-128 ISRVDV
+128 
-134 LELISH
+134 
-140 GGSEMAGAGG
+140 
-150 GEGSAQR
+150 
-157 RAAPPGAT
+157 
-165 GAQLLQRY
+165 
-173 TTDLTARAA
+173 
-182 GGAIDPLI
+182 
-190 GRDQEIGRALQILGR
+190 
-205 RHKNSPVLVGDAGVG
+205 LVGDAGVG

-231 IADGA
+231 IAAGE
-236 VPAAFRDARIV
+236 VPPAFRGARVV

-270 VIGALRE
+270 VIDALRE
-277 RRDTILFIDEIHTIV
+277 QPDTILFIDEIHTIV

-313 GGDLRCIGSTTY
+313 GGDLRCVGSTTY

-362 RDRYEEFHGVRYS
+362 RDRYEAFHDVRYS

-408 RRKLH
+408 RHKLH
-413 AEAQDAP
+413 AAP
-420 YPKGTEA
+420 DHAPQ
-427 DRPAR
+427 
-432 ADADGADAGGT
+432 ADGASRAAHTGVDVADVADAGS
-443 GATPAARASGGN
+443 PAAL
-455 DADPSWPANDNARR
+455 D
-469 GGSTVTARTAD
+469 
-480 SQAAIGSHAA
+480 
-490 PGAGRDDAD
+490 GAG
-499 RAPQDARDDIPA
+499 PV
-511 APHGTAATSTRGGA
+511 GGA
-525 PPADA
+525 VAA
-530 PRSRTGRRHLITRTE
+530 AKRHVISRTE
-545 IAAVVASMTGR
+545 IAAVVAGMTGR

-562 DGGRQALRAL
+562 GGGRQALRDL
-572 PGRLRER
+572 PEQLRRR

-588 RITRA
+588 RIARA

-601 GDADKPIGAFLLTG
+601 GDADKPIGSFLLTG

-624 TRQLADIL
+624 TRQLANVL

-640 MSEYQEKHTI
+640 MSEYQEKHTV

-655 APPGYVGYDEGGY
+655 APPGYVGYDDGGF

-728 GEEMSAPHIGF
+728 GEEMNAPHIGF
-739 DDGAAPVPTS
+739 DDGSAPVPIS

-777 PDSVRRIVATHVD
+777 PDSVRRIVATHLD
-790 RLNDKLRAGGG
+790 RLNDKLRSAGG
-801 RGGRVQ
+801 RGSRAEVR
-807 VQLTEAAAQWLS
+807 LSDAAAHWLS
-819 ERGYEPRFGA
+819 ERGYEPRYGA

-843 VTDLLLDGAPV
+843 VTDLLLDGPV
-854 RGTLLVAVAEA
+854 RGTLLVEVADDGA
-865 GGALTVTA
+865 ALTVT
-873 TTGATG
+873 GAEAVERRPDARG
-879 AAAPM
+879 RPAPRN
-884 PTLN
+884 TAG

>member
-40 CVAVIAA
+40 CAAIIAA

-71 GQSPYELEMTRTVR
+71 GQTPYELEMTRTVR
-85 RMLQRV
+85 RMLQRI

-96 GAEREQVGAGDV
+96 GAERDQVGAGDV

-128 ISRVDV
+128 ISRIDV
-134 LELISH
+134 LEAISH
-140 GGSEMAGAGG
+140 DGSEMAAADGGAGA
-150 GEGSAQR
+150 AQS
-157 RAAPPGAT
+157 RAAPRGASA
-165 GAQLLQRY
+165 AQLLQRY

-182 GGAIDPLI
+182 DGAIDPLI
-190 GRDQEIGRALQILGR
+190 GRENEIDRALQILGR

-231 IADGA
+231 IAEGA
-236 VPAAFRDARIV
+236 VPPAFRDARIV

-313 GGDLRCIGSTTY
+313 GGDLRCIGSTTF

-335 HALSRRFQKIVVA
+335 HALARRFQKIVVA
-348 EPSVADTVLILRGL
+348 EPTVADTVLILRGL
-362 RDRYEEFHGVRYS
+362 RDRYEQFHGVRYS
-375 DAALRSAAELAAV
+375 AAALSGAAELAAV

-413 AEAQDAP
+413 AEH
-420 YPKGTEA
+420 T
-427 DRPAR
+427 RPT
-432 ADADGADAGGT
+432 D
-443 GATPAARASGGN
+443 
-455 DADPSWPANDNARR
+455 
-469 GGSTVTARTAD
+469 
-480 SQAAIGSHAA
+480 Q
-490 PGAGRDDAD
+490 
-499 RAPQDARDDIPA
+499 
-511 APHGTAATSTRGGA
+511 
-525 PPADA
+525 
-530 PRSRTGRRHLITRTE
+530 RTGDGDANPDTAPLGLGEPAGKRVRRHVITRTE
-545 IAAVVASMTGR
+545 VAAVVASMTGR

-562 DGGRQALRAL
+562 GGGRQALRDL
-572 PGRLRER
+572 PEQLRQR

-640 MSEYQEKHTI
+640 MSEYQEKHTV

-655 APPGYVGYDEGGY
+655 APPGYVGYDEGGF

-728 GEEMSAPHIGF
+728 GEDMSAVHIGF
-739 DDGAAPVPTS
+739 DDGTAPVPTS

-777 PDSVRRIVATHVD
+777 PDSMRRIVATHLD

-801 RGGRVQ
+801 RGGRAQ
-807 VQLTEAAAQWLS
+807 VQLSESAAQWLS
-819 ERGYEPRFGA
+819 ERGYDPRYGA
-829 RPLARLFQREVADR
+829 RPLGRLFQREVADR

-854 RGTLLVAVAEA
+854 RGTLLVEVAQD
-865 GGALTVTA
+865 GSALTVA
-873 TTGATG
+873 GPASLR
-879 AAAPM
+879 A
-884 PTLN
+884 L

>member
-40 CVAVIAA
+40 CAAIIAA

-71 GQSPYELEMTRTVR
+71 GQTPYELEMTRTVR
-85 RMLQRV
+85 RMLQRI

-96 GAEREQVGAGDV
+96 GAERDQVGAGDV

-134 LELISH
+134 LEAISH
-140 GGSEMAGAGG
+140 DGSEMAAADGGAGA
-150 GEGSAQR
+150 AQS
-157 RAAPPGAT
+157 RAAPRGASA
-165 GAQLLQRY
+165 AQLLQRY

-182 GGAIDPLI
+182 DGAIDPLI
-190 GRDQEIGRALQILGR
+190 GRENEIDRALQILGR

-231 IADGA
+231 IAEGA
-236 VPAAFRDARIV
+236 VPPAFRDARIV

-313 GGDLRCIGSTTY
+313 GGDLRCIGSTTF

-335 HALSRRFQKIVVA
+335 HALARRFQKIVVA
-348 EPSVADTVLILRGL
+348 EPTVADTVLILRGL
-362 RDRYEEFHGVRYS
+362 RDRYEQFHGVRYS
-375 DAALRSAAELAAV
+375 AAALSGAAELAAV

-413 AEAQDAP
+413 AEH
-420 YPKGTEA
+420 T
-427 DRPAR
+427 RPTDQR
-432 ADADGADAGGT
+432 TGDGDGDGESGSGRDGAVQ
-443 GATPAARASGGN
+443 R
-455 DADPSWPANDNARR
+455 
-469 GGSTVTARTAD
+469 V
-480 SQAAIGSHAA
+480 
-490 PGAGRDDAD
+490 
-499 RAPQDARDDIPA
+499 
-511 APHGTAATSTRGGA
+511 
-525 PPADA
+525 
-530 PRSRTGRRHLITRTE
+530 RRHVITRTE
-545 IAAVVASMTGR
+545 VAAVVASMTGR

-562 DGGRQALRAL
+562 GGGRQALRDL
-572 PGRLRER
+572 PEQLRQR

-640 MSEYQEKHTI
+640 MSEYQEKHTV

-655 APPGYVGYDEGGY
+655 APPGYVGYDEGGF

-728 GEEMSAPHIGF
+728 GEDMSAVHIGF
-739 DDGAAPVPTS
+739 DDGTAPVPTS

-777 PDSVRRIVATHVD
+777 PDSMRRIVATHLD

-801 RGGRVQ
+801 RGGRAQ
-807 VQLTEAAAQWLS
+807 VQLSAAAAQWLS
-819 ERGYEPRFGA
+819 ERGYDPRYGA
-829 RPLARLFQREVADR
+829 RPLGRLFQREVADR

-854 RGTLLVAVAEA
+854 RGTLLVEVAQD
-865 GGALTVTA
+865 GSALTVA
-873 TTGATG
+873 GPASLR
-879 AAAPM
+879 A
-884 PTLN
+884 L

>member
-1 MLSRDVELSV
+1 MLTRDVELSV
-11 AAAFREAEIRRHEF
+11 AAAYREAEIRRHEF

-40 CVAVIAA
+40 CAAIIAA
-47 CGGEAHELR
+47 CGGETHELR
-56 TRLEAFFRDHLQAVP
+56 TRLETFFRDHLQSVP
-71 GQSPYELEMTRTVR
+71 GQTPYELDMTRTVR

-91 VLQAR
+91 VLQVR
-96 GAEREQVGAGDV
+96 GAEREQAGAGDV
-108 LAGLLLEAD
+108 LAGVLLEAD

-134 LELISH
+134 LEAISH
-140 GGSEMAGAGG
+140 GRPETAGAEAGDRG
-150 GEGSAQR
+150 KPGRTGTKGDT
-157 RAAPPGAT
+157 AAG
-165 GAQLLQRY
+165 LLQRY
-173 TTDLTARAA
+173 TSDLTERAA
-182 GGAIDPLI
+182 AGAIDPLI
-190 GRDQEIGRALQILGR
+190 GRGREIARALQILGR
-205 RHKNSPVLVGDAGVG
+205 RQKNSPVLVGDAGVG

-231 IADGA
+231 IAEGA
-236 VPAAFRDARIV
+236 VPPAFRDTRVV

-277 RRDTILFIDEIHTIV
+277 QRDTILFIDEIHTIV

-313 GGDLRCIGSTTY
+313 GGELRCIGSTTY

-335 HALSRRFQKIVVA
+335 HALSRRFQKVVVA
-348 EPSVADTVLILRGL
+348 EPSVTDTVLILRGL
-362 RDRYEEFHGVRYS
+362 RDRYETFHGVRYS
-375 DAALRSAAELAAV
+375 DAALRSAAELAAAHV
-388 HIHDRRLPD
+388 HDRRLPD

-408 RRKLH
+408 RHKLH
-413 AEAQDAP
+413 A
-420 YPKGTEA
+420 
-427 DRPAR
+427 PATSV
-432 ADADGADAGGT
+432 AETADGA
-443 GATPAARASGGN
+443 PA
-455 DADPSWPANDNARR
+455 
-469 GGSTVTARTAD
+469 
-480 SQAAIGSHAA
+480 
-490 PGAGRDDAD
+490 
-499 RAPQDARDDIPA
+499 
-511 APHGTAATSTRGGA
+511 
-525 PPADA
+525 
-530 PRSRTGRRHLITRTE
+530 GRRHVITRTE
-545 IAAVVASMTGR
+545 IAAVVAAMTGR

-562 DGGRQALRAL
+562 SGGRQTLRDL
-572 PGRLRER
+572 PQRLRQR

-624 TRQLADIL
+624 TRQLAAIL
-632 GVELIRID
+632 GVELIRVD
-640 MSEYQEKHTI
+640 MSEYQEKHTV

-674 KAPYSVVLLDEIE
+674 KAPYAVVLLDEIE

-728 GEEMSAPHIGF
+728 GEEMNAPHIGF
-739 DDGAAPVPTS
+739 DDGSAPVPTS

-777 PDSVRRIVATHVD
+777 PDSVRRIVTTHLD
-790 RLNDKLRAGGG
+790 RLNEKLRAAGG
-801 RGGRVQ
+801 RGGRTEVR
-807 VQLTEAAAQWLS
+807 LSEAAAQWLS
-819 ERGYEPRFGA
+819 ERGYEPRYGA

-843 VTDLLLDGAPV
+843 VTDLLLDGAPI
-854 RGTLLVAVAEA
+854 RGTLRVEVADDGKALAVAGAATTTAA
-865 GGALTVTA
+865 GG
-873 TTGATG
+873 
-879 AAAPM
+879 
-884 PTLN
+884 

>member
-40 CVAVIAA
+40 CAAIIAA

-71 GQSPYELEMTRTVR
+71 GQTPYELEMTRTVR
-85 RMLQRV
+85 RMLQRI

-96 GAEREQVGAGDV
+96 GAERDQVGAGDV

-134 LELISH
+134 LEAISH
-140 GGSEMAGAGG
+140 DGSEMAAADGGAGA
-150 GEGSAQR
+150 AQS
-157 RAAPPGAT
+157 RAAPRGASA
-165 GAQLLQRY
+165 AQLLQRY

-182 GGAIDPLI
+182 DGAIDPLI
-190 GRDQEIGRALQILGR
+190 GRENEIDRALQILGR

-231 IADGA
+231 IAEGA
-236 VPAAFRDARIV
+236 VPPAFRDARIV

-313 GGDLRCIGSTTY
+313 GGDLRCIGSTTF

-335 HALSRRFQKIVVA
+335 HALARRFQKIVVA
-348 EPSVADTVLILRGL
+348 EPTVADTVLILRGL

-375 DAALRSAAELAAV
+375 AAALSGAAELAAV

-413 AEAQDAP
+413 
-420 YPKGTEA
+420 TEHT
-427 DRPAR
+427 RPTDQHQR
-432 ADADGADAGGT
+432 TGDGDGESGSSRDGADQ
-443 GATPAARASGGN
+443 R
-455 DADPSWPANDNARR
+455 
-469 GGSTVTARTAD
+469 V
-480 SQAAIGSHAA
+480 
-490 PGAGRDDAD
+490 
-499 RAPQDARDDIPA
+499 
-511 APHGTAATSTRGGA
+511 
-525 PPADA
+525 
-530 PRSRTGRRHLITRTE
+530 RRHVITRTE
-545 IAAVVASMTGR
+545 VAAVVASMTGR

-562 DGGRQALRAL
+562 GGGRQALRDL
-572 PGRLRER
+572 PEQLRQR

-640 MSEYQEKHTI
+640 MSEYQEKHTV

-655 APPGYVGYDEGGY
+655 APPGYIGYDEGGF

-728 GEEMSAPHIGF
+728 GEDMSAVHIGF
-739 DDGAAPVPTS
+739 DDGTAPVPTS

-777 PDSVRRIVATHVD
+777 PDSMRRIVATHLD

-801 RGGRVQ
+801 RGGRAQ
-807 VQLTEAAAQWLS
+807 VQLTDAAAQWLS
-819 ERGYEPRFGA
+819 ERGYDPRYGA
-829 RPLARLFQREVADR
+829 RPLGRLFQREVADR

-854 RGTLLVAVAEA
+854 RGTLLVEVADDGTGLTVA
-865 GGALTVTA
+865 GGPDGTERL
-873 TTGATG
+873 
-879 AAAPM
+879 P
-884 PTLN
+884 